1 MADINITSSGP
12 FLSLSPNTSINLATQ
27 ETAAIQA
34 QPQSDV
40 LILPPTSPGTPEELA
55 AGRFVNVDGVG
66 LCYKD
71 ETRNKILSVERATFA
86 AGKEGYA
93 QSLWLRS
100 ESVKGNMNAATLPR
114 NATLIS
120 AGVSFSEAP
129 PAQSEI
135 KIFKNNEPS
144 PVAVLTVEA
153 NEAKASALDLNT
165 DFATGDKIKI
175 FVSSAEAVRDPLV
188 FLSVAWRA

>member
-1 MADINITSSGP
+1 MTDINITSSGA

-27 ETAAIQA
+27 EVAAAPA
-34 QPQSDV
+34 QPQSEV
-40 LILPPTSPGTPEELA
+40 LILPPTSPGAPEELA
-55 AGRFVNVDGVG
+55 DGRFVNVTGIG

-100 ESVKGNMNAATLPR
+100 ESVKGSMNAATLPR

-120 AGVSFSEAP
+120 AGVSLSEAP

-135 KIFKNNEPS
+135 KIFKNNNNT
-144 PVAVLTVEA
+144 PVVSMTIEA
-153 NEAKASALDLNT
+153 NATKAAALDLNI
-165 DFATGDKIKI
+165 DFNAGDKIKI
-175 FVSSAEAVRDPLV
+175 FASSVEAIRDPLV

>member
-1 MADINITSSGP
+1 MADINITSSGA

-27 ETAAIQA
+27 ETAATQA

-120 AGVSFSEAP
+120 AGASLSEAP

-135 KIFKNNEPS
+135 RIFKNNNNAPA
-144 PVAVLTVEA
+144 AVLTIEA
-153 NEAKASALDLNT
+153 NKAKASALDLNI
-165 DFATGDKIKI
+165 DFAAGDKIKI
-175 FVSSAEAVRDPLV
+175 FISSAESVRDPLV